1 MDNNSSQ
8 NGIFINGKKQVVEL
22 LQFMS
27 DAERKKL
34 LHNIRMRNAVMA
46 QELSEKS
53 LSFRDLF
60 QLDDHIVSRILQN
73 INPTIIGLAL
83 FLSPINVQ
91 RKALQLMQR
100 EDAEQ
105 AFHIM
110 NQNLSHKKV
119 ECQKAQERIL
129 QAAIQMS
136 RRNLIN
142 L

>member
-1 MDNNSSQ
+1 MDNNPKQ

-34 LHNIRMRNAVMA
+34 LNNIKMRNAVMA
-46 QELSEKS
+46 RELSEKS

-60 QLDDHIVSRILQN
+60 QLEDHIVRRILQN

-91 RKALQLMQR
+91 RKALTLMER

-105 AFHIM
+105 AFTIM
-110 NQNLSHKKV
+110 NKNLSHKKI
-119 ECQKAQERIL
+119 ECQKAQEKIL
-129 QAAIQMS
+129 QVAIQLS
-136 RRNLIN
+136 RRSLIS

>member
-1 MDNNSSQ
+1 MDANPKQ

-34 LHNIRMRNAVMA
+34 LNNIKMRNAVMA
-46 QELSEKS
+46 RELSEKS

-60 QLDDHIVSRILQN
+60 QLDDHIVRRILQN
-73 INPTIIGLAL
+73 INPTITGLAL
-83 FLSPINVQ
+83 FVSPTNVQ
-91 RKALQLMQR
+91 RKALTLMER

-105 AFHIM
+105 AFSIM
-110 NQNLSHKKV
+110 SKNLSHKKV
-119 ECQKAQERIL
+119 ECQKAQEKIL
-129 QAAIQMS
+129 QVAIQLS
-136 RRNLIN
+136 RRSLIN

>member
-1 MDNNSSQ
+1 MDNSSQ

-34 LHNIRMRNAVMA
+34 LYNIKMRNAVMA
-46 QELSEKS
+46 KELSEKS

-60 QLDDHIVSRILQN
+60 QLEDHIVTRILQN

-83 FLSPINVQ
+83 FLSPIAIQ
-91 RKALQLMQR
+91 RRALQLMQR

-110 NQNLSHKKV
+110 NQNLAHKKI

-129 QAAIQMS
+129 QSAIHLS

-142 L
+142 I

>member
-1 MDNNSSQ
+1 MDANSKQ
-8 NGIFINGKKQVVEL
+8 NGIFINGKKQIIEL

-34 LHNIRMRNAVMA
+34 LNNIKMRNAVMA
-46 QELSEKS
+46 RELSEKS

-60 QLDDHIVSRILQN
+60 QLDDHIVRRILQN

-83 FLSPINVQ
+83 FVSPINVQ
-91 RKALQLMQR
+91 RKALTLMER

-105 AFHIM
+105 AFAIM
-110 NQNLSHKKV
+110 NKNLSHKKV
-119 ECQKAQERIL
+119 ECQKAQEKIL
-129 QAAIQMS
+129 QVAIQLS
-136 RRNLIN
+136 RRSLIN

>member
-1 MDNNSSQ
+1 MDANSKQ
-8 NGIFINGKKQVVEL
+8 NGIFINGKKQIIEL

-34 LHNIRMRNAVMA
+34 LNNIKMRNAVMA
-46 QELSEKS
+46 RELSEKS

-60 QLDDHIVSRILQN
+60 QLDDHIVRRILQN

-83 FLSPINVQ
+83 FVSPINVQ
-91 RKALQLMQR
+91 RKALTLMER

-105 AFHIM
+105 AFAIM
-110 NQNLSHKKV
+110 SKNLSHKKV
-119 ECQKAQERIL
+119 ECQKAQEKIL
-129 QAAIQMS
+129 QVAIQLS
-136 RRNLIN
+136 RRSLIN

>member
-1 MDNNSSQ
+1 MDQSTSQ

-34 LHNIRMRNAVMA
+34 LDNIRLRNAVMA

-60 QLDDHIVSRILQN
+60 QLEDHIVSRILQN
-73 INPTIIGLAL
+73 MNPTIIGLAL

-91 RKALQLMQR
+91 RKALQLMNR
-100 EDAEQ
+100 DEAEK

-110 NQNLSHKKV
+110 SQNLSHKKI
-119 ECQKAQERIL
+119 ECQKAQDKIL
-129 QAAIQMS
+129 QAAIQLS